1 MSPEPIMK
9 GRFNLFETPQGGFHI
24 SYMRDGEEEMRHL
37 EIPPIVAK
45 VMKGEMNPM
54 TALRKMMSGNV
65 S

>member
-1 MSPEPIMK
+1 MADPIMA

-24 SYMRDGEEEMRHL
+24 SYVRDGEEEMRHL